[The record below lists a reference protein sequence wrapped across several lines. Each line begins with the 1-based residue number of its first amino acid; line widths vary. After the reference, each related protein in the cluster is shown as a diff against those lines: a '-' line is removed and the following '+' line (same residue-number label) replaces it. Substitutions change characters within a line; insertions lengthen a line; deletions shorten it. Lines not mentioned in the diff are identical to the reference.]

1 MRDREADRRHGPRWR
16 LAAAAVV
23 LAAAIALVAIA
34 GTGKPRTASA
44 PAPTGAGPPVVSG
57 HRPTPPTNATLTVRR
72 FLAGYLPF
80 LYGQVGVEQLR
91 AVTPQLRRTV
101 AAQRGRVTPAERTR
115 RPRVIALAFAPGDVR
130 RAVVFEAQIDDGA
143 SRYRLRLRVARQ
155 GSVWRVVEL
164 PDAAAAVGPNGA
176 D

>member
-1 MRDREADRRHGPRWR
+1 VRDREADRRHGPRWR

-44 PAPTGAGPPVVSG
+44 PAPTGAGPSVVSG
-57 HRPTPPTNATLTVRR
+57 QRPTPPTDATLTVRR

-80 LYGQVGVEQLR
+80 LYGQVGAEQLY
-91 AVTPQLRRTV
+91 AVAPQLRRTV
-101 AAQRGRVTPAERTR
+101 AARRGRVTPAERDR
-115 RPRVIALAFAPGDVR
+115 HPRLVALAFAPGDLSRSVL
-130 RAVVFEAQIDDGA
+130 FEATVADGD

-155 GSVWRVVEL
+155 GAVWRVVEL